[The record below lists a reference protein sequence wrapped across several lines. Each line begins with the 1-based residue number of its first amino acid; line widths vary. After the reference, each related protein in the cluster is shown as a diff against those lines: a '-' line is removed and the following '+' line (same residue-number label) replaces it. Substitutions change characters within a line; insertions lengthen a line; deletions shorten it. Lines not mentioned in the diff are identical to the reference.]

1 MRFNYEETHHIA
13 FHEALRLLLLLPFKD
28 HDVGKQVLCANL
40 RSMVGSSADK
50 LQISHLGY
58 FKILIQATFIH
69 SGTRDGYKSLD
80 IFAVIVA
87 ENTS

>member
-1 MRFNYEETHHIA
+1 
-13 FHEALRLLLLLPFKD
+13 
-28 HDVGKQVLCANL
+28 
-40 RSMVGSSADK
+40 MVGSSADK